1 MSLIDN
7 FRNWS
12 KFHGMSNEEAFD
24 EMMHDAVENDED
36 FRDEMYNRYDDDDED
51 EADDEDEDDEDP
63 YGDDED
69 NPDGFGDQHK
79 SPEELAEEEEQ
90 AGNGEDKEQEDK
102 KKKKKEKGK
111 GKGEKG
117 EVKGGVAGKSKKPNP
132 RQMMK
137 EAKDLKALP
146 CPYPR
151 SCPFCKQRSIFY
163 EPAVPWAVRKGI
175 SYILHAVSYSAVPI
189 RKTRYICLNPK
200 CKAYYTKYG
209 TRFIDNPIDFGGA
222 LLPSHLIDIPQ
233 NPFRLRDNYK

>member
-1 MSLIDN
+1 MSLIDQI
-7 FRNWS
+7 RNWG
-12 KFHGMSNEEAFD
+12 KDPEELMK
-24 EMMHDAVENDED
+24 ENIENDED
-36 FRDEMYNRYDDDDED
+36 LQDELYDRYDDDDDED
-51 EADDEDEDDEDP
+51 EDDEDDEDP

-69 NPDGFGDQHK
+69 NPDGLGDEYK
-79 SPEELAEEEEQ
+79 DPSEEEEEKEKEEEE
-90 AGNGEDKEQEDK
+90 GEDKEKEDK

>member
-1 MSLIDN
+1 MSLIDQI
-7 FRNWS
+7 RNWG
-12 KFHGMSNEEAFD
+12 KDPEEY
-24 EMMHDAVENDED
+24 E
-36 FRDEMYNRYDDDDED
+36 
-51 EADDEDEDDEDP
+51 DDEDEDDEDEDDEDDENDDEEDEDNEDP
-63 YGDDED
+63 YGNDED
-69 NPDGFGDQHK
+69 NPDGLGDEYK
-79 SPEELAEEEEQ
+79 DPSEEADEKEQEEEE
-90 AGNGEDKEQEDK
+90 GEDKEKDDK
-102 KKKKKEKGK
+102 KKKKKDKGK
-111 GKGEKG
+111 GKGKDKG
-117 EVKGGVAGKSKKPNP
+117 EKEEKKGIAGKSKKPNP

-175 SYILHAVSYSAVPI
+175 SYILRTVSYGAVPI

-222 LLPSHLIDIPQ
+222 LIPSHLLDIPQ